1 MSMLAPWIRSAL
13 ICDGRAMLVSPPT
26 EYFKILLF
34 HGKASID
41 GEKGDRRLG
50 LAHDHDSGRH
60 RQPTR
65 HPPYDLSG
73 AGLTFRDVGH
83 SYGVPK
89 FFRDHVIA
97 PVKTFG
103 AGKNACLNHSF
114 WHASVEDSPQ
124 ASDPAFVSA
133 SLRTSKA
140 TAWRNR
146 EPSGVISMLP
156 FEGAHWR
163 FEQPVSFAQ
172 VHVPFALMRMVSSSL
187 YDKDLSHD
195 DLNMPADV
203 RDTRLRAT
211 LETIRHAAAAI
222 EPTNLLLDS
231 WALILAEAL
240 LRRLSAHGERDARAY
255 FGEMPSHRIARVID
269 YIEAGIDQDLR
280 LPALADVAAMSMYDF
295 ARRFKKT
302 VGVSPHAY
310 VLSRRIAW
318 ARAMLT
324 ARESNLAHVA
334 LACGFSSQSHLT
346 TVFRHSLGVT
356 PGAYRRTA
364 Q

>member
-1 MSMLAPWIRSAL
+1 
-13 ICDGRAMLVSPPT
+13 
-26 EYFKILLF
+26 
-34 HGKASID
+34 
-41 GEKGDRRLG
+41 LG
-50 LAHDHDSGRH
+50 LAHEQNGGRL
-60 RQPTR
+60 RQRTR

-73 AGLTFRDVGH
+73 AGLEFRDAGQ
-83 SYGVPK
+83 SFGVPK
-89 FFRDHVIA
+89 YFRDHVIE

-103 AGKNACLNHSF
+103 AGKNACLNLSF
-114 WHASVEDSPQ
+114 WQASVEDSPQ
-124 ASDPAFVSA
+124 ASDPSFVSA

-140 TAWRNR
+140 TAWRNK

-163 FEQPVSFAQ
+163 FEQPVTFVQ
-172 VHVPFALMRMVSSSL
+172 VHVPFDLMRMVSGSL

-195 DLNMPADV
+195 DLMMPADV
-203 RDTRLRAT
+203 RDARLRAT

-231 WALILAEAL
+231 WALILAETM
-240 LRRLSAHGERDARAY
+240 LRRLSTHGERDPRAS
-255 FGEMPSHRIARVID
+255 FGEMPSHRMARVID

-295 ARRFKKT
+295 ARRFRT
-302 VGVSPHAY
+302 TLGTSPHAY

-324 ARESNLAHVA
+324 GRENLAHVA

-346 TVFRHSLGVT
+346 TVFRQSLGVT
-356 PGAYRRTA
+356 PGAYRRRV

>member
-1 MSMLAPWIRSAL
+1 
-13 ICDGRAMLVSPPT
+13 
-26 EYFKILLF
+26 LLF
-34 HGKASID
+34 LEKASID
-41 GEKGDRRLG
+41 GQKGDRPLG
-50 LAHDHDSGRH
+50 LAHDQNGGRH

-65 HPPYDLSG
+65 HRPYDLSG

-83 SYGVPK
+83 AHGVPK

-103 AGKNACLNHSF
+103 AGKNACLNLSF
-114 WHASVEDSPQ
+114 WHASVEHSPQ
-124 ASDPAFVSA
+124 ASDPSFVSA

-140 TAWRNR
+140 TAWRNK

-172 VHVPFALMRMVSSSL
+172 VHVPFDLMRMVSSSL
-187 YDKDLSHD
+187 YDRDLAHD

-203 RDTRLRAT
+203 RDAQLRTT
-211 LETIRHAAAAI
+211 LETIRRAAAAI

-240 LRRLSAHGERDARAY
+240 LRRLSTHGERDARTS
-255 FGEMPSHRIARVID
+255 FGELPSHRTARVID

-280 LPALADVAAMSMYDF
+280 LPALANVAAMSMYDF
-295 ARRFKKT
+295 ARRFKET
-302 VGVSPHAY
+302 LGISPHAY

-324 ARESNLAHVA
+324 GRENLANVA

-346 TVFRHSLGVT
+346 TVFRQSLGVT
-356 PGAYRRTA
+356 PGAYRRSA

>member
-1 MSMLAPWIRSAL
+1 M
-13 ICDGRAMLVSPPT
+13 
-26 EYFKILLF
+26 
-34 HGKASID
+34 
-41 GEKGDRRLG
+41 G
-50 LAHDHDSGRH
+50 LAHDQNGERL
-60 RQPTR
+60 RQPAR

-73 AGLTFRDVGH
+73 TGLQFRDAEQ

-89 FFRDHVIA
+89 FFRDHVIE

-103 AGKNACLNHSF
+103 AETSACLKLSF
-114 WHASVEDSPQ
+114 WRASVEDSPQ
-124 ASDPAFVSA
+124 ASDPSFVSA

-140 TAWRNR
+140 TAWRNS
-146 EPSGVISMLP
+146 EPSGIISMLP

-163 FEQPVSFAQ
+163 FEQPVSFVQ
-172 VHVPFALMRMVSSSL
+172 VHVPFDLMRTVCGSL

-195 DLNMPADV
+195 NLKMPADV
-203 RDTRLRAT
+203 RDTRLRGT

-231 WALILAEAL
+231 WALLLAEAL
-240 LRRLSAHGERDARAY
+240 LRRLSAHGERDARAS
-255 FGEMPSHRIARVID
+255 FGEMPAHRMARVID
-269 YIEAGIDQDLR
+269 YIEAGIDRDLR

-295 ARRFKKT
+295 ARRFRKT

-324 ARESNLAHVA
+324 GRESNLANVA

-346 TVFRHSLGVT
+346 TTFRRNFGMT
-356 PGAYRRTA
+356 PGAYRRNA
-364 Q
+364 R